1 MNLATTKC
9 DRSNYLWRHKWVT
22 LTCLNSATKKKDE
35 NSYDLKH
42 FKIMSFRLDTLK
54 GTEYFFGSTID
65 FKVFFVYLDN

>member
-1 MNLATTKC
+1 M
-9 DRSNYLWRHKWVT
+9 T

-35 NSYDLKH
+35 NSNDLKH